1 MSRRRPPSRPHS
13 TMYTPSPTLNGSP
26 AASRAQHRPQ
36 QSQSAEQQPT
46 NLGMSPQARYNHNLK
61 VLRRRD
67 PSIITIF
74 DQFSHVCVYHHNGQT
89 WEKNGFE
96 GSMFLYER
104 DSYPPYGLYILNRMG
119 MDDYIQR
126 LYPEDIAGIH
136 GTYCMIRSYSDFTN
150 RRISSVLS
158 SHTEVPHKFSDAWAI
173 PNLESLT
180 EEDKGRFHTVG
191 LWMFPTDAREPMLD
205 VMMRLHSYVKLNVP
219 YPEQFRYGPNR
230 PPPPNPHLRT
240 SAPSPPPQQ
249 QDETPDDLIGDNSL
263 ALSFPTETATE
274 LDQLFARMR
283 TFSSPIAS
291 PTSPPAAS
299 PPSSRR
305 TGSTITVAS
314 LFASINGNASATP
327 PPTTAP
333 GISLLDTIFAS
344 AAANP
349 TPAPP
354 IHSPTPAVAPQ
365 ILNHEVITT
374 LLGLPPSR
382 SASAASMSYSS
393 DAFSL
398 TSSQEGDNEYEES
411 GSGGGGLGPAGSDG
425 YPDQAHGRDSQVP
438 VGGRHLGGPTPRTST
453 RSLPVN
459 GTGTGAAKVTN
470 GKGRAHGDVT
480 PRGQG
485 PPPPGVHANGHSKRA
500 PVPVPPPM
508 ESVGSTSTIR
518 GAVLSPSFAAGSD
531 LWPGV
536 VDDTS
541 FDADGPAEEGEI
553 VELDFADTSA
563 LSDPDVFRQVQQRAR
578 RMHDHNGEDA
588 NRIVDADRGSPASGG
603 RERRDRGKGRKKGRR
618 ERAAERAV
626 ERSLEATRLLQ
637 IMDSSSVRERLGL
650 PASSSSSRSASA
662 SPSPERME
670 FHNHHPQPV
679 PVAPSSTSFVP
690 APSMSVVAQPKMA
703 NGYASTA
710 STAARVSPPTAN
722 INGLDPVAARNSVV
736 STLAHRLP
744 AMEKNAFMRELLT
757 LIHTDKTFVD
767 ALWQDYTTRTE

>member
-136 GTYCMIRSYSDFTN
+136 GTYCMIRSYPDFTN

-173 PNLESLT
+173 PTLESLT

-249 QDETPDDLIGDNSL
+249 QDNSL

-314 LFASINGNASATP
+314 LFASLNGNASATP
-327 PPTTAP
+327 PPSTPSGT
-333 GISLLDTIFAS
+333 SLLDTIFAS
-344 AAANP
+344 AAAANP
-349 TPAPP
+349 APAPP

-425 YPDQAHGRDSQVP
+425 YPDQGHGGAFDSQALGGVQS
-438 VGGRHLGGPTPRTST
+438 GGRHLGGPTPRTST

-459 GTGTGAAKVTN
+459 AAGTGAVKVTN

-485 PPPPGVHANGHSKRA
+485 PPPPGVNGHGNPVQRA
-500 PVPVPPPM
+500 PAPPPM

-518 GAVLSPSFAAGSD
+518 GAARSPSGPFAAGSE
-531 LWPGV
+531 LWPGGRAV
-536 VDDTS
+536 VDDNS
-541 FDADGPAEEGEI
+541 FDADGPEEGEI

-578 RMHDHNGEDA
+578 RTHHDNGEDA
-588 NRIVDADRGSPASGG
+588 GGNSANRFDDADRGSPASGG

-618 ERAAERAV
+618 ERAAERAA

-670 FHNHHPQPV
+670 YHHAQPV
-679 PVAPSSTSFVP
+679 PTAPSSFVP
-690 APSMSVVAQPKMA
+690 APSVVAQPKMV
-703 NGYASTA
+703 NGYTA
-710 STAARVSPPTAN
+710 STAARVSPPNVNA
-722 INGLDPVAARNSVV
+722 NGLDPVAARDSIV
-736 STLAHRLP
+736 STLARRLP

-757 LIHTDKTFVD
+757 LIHTDKAFVD